1 MEDAYGILLRR
12 HRLRLHLTQEALAE
26 RAGMSSRS
34 IAEMERSPA
43 RGPRPRS
50 VEQLA
55 AALGL
60 TGAEREEFVEA
71 GRALFWASRAGREPR
86 DPSAS
91 APAPGR
97 ARPAAPAARRER
109 AREDGARARGDHAD
123 TSASAGAGAGAP
135 GAVRGEGTYGGEGHD
150 GQAYGGER
158 HGGQAYG
165 EAVPP
170 PPRQLPADLPD
181 FVGRGE
187 ELAVLRSVLD
197 PAGHRARLAVVSGPP
212 GVGKSALAVHAGHA
226 LASRFPDGLL
236 YAALRGTSADPA
248 DPAEVLA
255 QLLRVLGVAG
265 AALPAGLDARGGL
278 FRDRTAGR
286 RVLLLLDDAGGYRQ
300 VEPLLPAK
308 DVAVLV
314 TSRLPLT
321 ALPGVTSIDLR
332 PLPDPTAVELLCR
345 VAGSER
351 VRAEPVATAELVSAC
366 GGLPLAVRIVGA
378 RLAAR
383 PHWTAETLN
392 LRLADERRRLDELCH
407 GDLAVRP
414 VLHLARQ
421 ALSPAA
427 ARAFAL
433 LGEPDMPSFP
443 EWAVAAFL
451 GTEPASG
458 AAVLEELLDA
468 RLLESL
474 GPDQAGQPRY
484 RFNEVTRLYARER
497 RQAEIGAAE
506 WKDALARAAGGWL
519 ALARRARDR
528 LHCLR
533 LHLDDRAV
541 PAAVVDPAAA
551 VVAAARPIEWFEAER
566 EALAAVGGAC
576 AELGL
581 AALARCLA
589 GCCADFH
596 ELRAYYDDWRRATQ
610 SAHAACRR
618 AGDRAGEAAM
628 LRGLGTCLVELDDT
642 DAAATALTAARD
654 LSEEVGDVGGAA
666 MASGEMG
673 LLLSLMGRLDQ
684 AEAELRH
691 AVERLGR
698 AGLPLAKAT
707 ALTSLGFVLRQRGE
721 TAMAVDVVRSAL
733 GIARSC
739 GDPFAEAYVLRGL
752 AGALLAHG
760 RPGEAEGAARQAAI
774 LFDRVGDPIGTAQ
787 SLRSLGEA
795 LAQSPAPPSAASW
808 AASPLLAEAKAAL
821 AAAAAVFRQRGHR
834 WGLALTEL
842 SLGEI
847 EARQGLPEAAPRLRR
862 SLRYWTT
869 EQVPALRARTLVAL
883 ASAAENDG
891 DPAACDLLRQ
901 AYGLY
906 LELASPVAADL
917 AARLGIPGGTR
928 PRS

>member
-123 TSASAGAGAGAP
+123 TSAGAGAP

-165 EAVPP
+165 GAVPP

-673 LLLSLMGRLDQ
+673 LLLSLMGRLDR

-707 ALTSLGFVLRQRGE
+707 ALTSLGFLLRQRGE

-795 LAQSPAPPSAASW
+795 LAQLPAPPSAASW